1 MELVDRL
8 EAEFAPPDHPVFQLT
23 PPLFHE
29 RAAAFYA
36 SIGSPVVT
44 YQTFW
49 NTYRQLLNCFLQG
62 SESHG
67 HGEDSEMDLLISSQ
81 RAQMEEVEQEL
92 IPLIE
97 GMKELRQGD
106 QVVGPGLSTDDG
118 DGSYYGSFSED
129 SSDGSNESDI
139 C

>member
-8 EAEFAPPDHPVFQLT
+8 EAEFAPPNHPVFQLT

-29 RAAAFYA
+29 RAVAFYA
-36 SIGSPVVT
+36 RIGSPVIT
-44 YQTFW
+44 HQTFW
-49 NTYRQLLNCFLQG
+49 NTYRQLLNCFLQD

-67 HGEDSEMDLLISSQ
+67 HGEEMVLLISSQ
-81 RAQMEEVEQEL
+81 CDQTEEVEQEL

-106 QVVGPGLSTDDG
+106 QVIGAGPSTGDG
-118 DGSYYGSFSED
+118 DGS
-129 SSDGSNESDI
+129 
-139 C
+139 